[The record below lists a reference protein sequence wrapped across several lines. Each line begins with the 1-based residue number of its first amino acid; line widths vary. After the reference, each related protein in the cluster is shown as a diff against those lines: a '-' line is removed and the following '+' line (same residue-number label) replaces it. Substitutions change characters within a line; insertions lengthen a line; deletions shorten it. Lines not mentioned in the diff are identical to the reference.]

1 MKTDRIKGLFLLPVV
16 AALICLAVASCS
28 GGARAVD
35 VTVAG
40 DTLAMRHASLLT
52 IVECDGYTVADVT
65 NPWSGGVMGRYIL
78 VDKGASLP
86 DGMPSGRVLRTPL
99 DSMLV
104 FSTVHAELI
113 CSLGCA
119 NAIKGVCEAQ
129 YMTQPS
135 LVAGLADGAV
145 ADCGSTLNINVER
158 VVQLSPQA
166 VWVLPYEN
174 GGYGK
179 LDKLP
184 YTLVECVEYMENSPL
199 AAAEWVRFYGRL
211 LGCASVA
218 DSLFAVVESS
228 YLSLRDSLA
237 RCTSR
242 PTLMC
247 ELKSSS
253 AWYMPAAKSTMGQLY
268 SDAGANYLFS
278 SYDGSGSV
286 PLAFETVLHRAADAD
301 FWLIKYG
308 GAQKTYKSL
317 AGEYG
322 GYAHFRPYKERR
334 IFACNLSER
343 RFYEET
349 PFRPDILL
357 RELASIFH
365 PDITDGYKRRYYEE
379 LEEE

>member
-1 MKTDRIKGLFLLPVV
+1 MKTKKNKGLFLLPVV

-28 GGARAVD
+28 GGAKSINMAV
-35 VTVAG
+35 VG
-40 DTLAMRHASLLT
+40 DTLVMRHASLLT
-52 IVECDGYTVADVT
+52 IVECDGYTVADVK
-65 NPWSGGVMGRYIL
+65 NPWSGGAMSRYIL

-86 DGMPSGRVLRTPL
+86 GGLPSGRVLRTPL
-99 DSMLV
+99 ENMLV

-113 CSLGCA
+113 CNLGCA
-119 NAIKGVCEAQ
+119 DAIKGVCEAQ
-129 YMTQPS
+129 YMTQP
-135 LVAGLADGAV
+135 VVAAGLASGAV
-145 ADCGSTLNINVER
+145 ADCGSSLNINVER

-184 YTLVECVEYMENSPL
+184 YALVECVEYMENSPL

-211 LGCASVA
+211 LGRASVA

-268 SDAGANYLFS
+268 SDAGADYLFS

-286 PLAFETVLHRAADAD
+286 PLAFETVLHRAANAD

-317 AGEYG
+317 IEDYG

-365 PDITDGYKRRYYEE
+365 PEITEGYKRRYYEE

>member
-1 MKTDRIKGLFLLPVV
+1 MKTEKTKGLFLLPLAVV
-16 AALICLAVASCS
+16 FICLAVASCS
-28 GGARAVD
+28 GGAKSVYGAI
-35 VTVAG
+35 AG
-40 DTLAMRHASLLT
+40 DTLTMRHASLLT
-52 IVECDGYTVADVT
+52 MVECDGYTVADVK
-65 NPWSGGVMGRYIL
+65 NPWSGGLMGRYIL
-78 VDKGASLP
+78 VDKGALLP
-86 DGMPSGRVLRTPL
+86 ERLPSGRVLRTPL
-99 DSMLV
+99 DNMLV

-113 CSLGCA
+113 CNLGCA
-119 NAIKGVCEAQ
+119 DAIKGVCEAQ
-129 YMTQPS
+129 YMTQSS
-135 LVAGLADGAV
+135 LVAGLASGV
-145 ADCGSTLNINVER
+145 IADCGSSLNINVER

-199 AAAEWVRFYGRL
+199 AAAEWMRFYGRL
-211 LGCASVA
+211 LGRASAA

-237 RCTSR
+237 HCTSR

-268 SDAGANYLFS
+268 SDAGADYLFS

-308 GAQKTYKSL
+308 GVQKTYKSL
-317 AGEYG
+317 LGEYG
-322 GYAHFRPYKERR
+322 GYAHFRPYKERN

-365 PDITDGYKRRYYEE
+365 PNITGGYKRQYYEI
-379 LEEE
+379 LKEE

>member
-1 MKTDRIKGLFLLPVV
+1 MKTEKNKGLFLLPLAVV
-16 AALICLAVASCS
+16 FICLAVASCS
-28 GGARAVD
+28 GGAKSAKVA
-35 VTVAG
+35 VAG

-52 IVECDGYTVADVT
+52 IVECGGYTVADVK

-86 DGMPSGRVLRTPL
+86 EGLPSGRVLRTPL
-99 DSMLV
+99 DKMLV

-113 CSLGCA
+113 CNLGCA
-119 NAIKGVCEAQ
+119 DAIKGVCEAQ

-135 LVAGLADGAV
+135 LVAGLASGVV
-145 ADCGSTLNINVER
+145 ADCGSSLNINVER

-199 AAAEWVRFYGRL
+199 AAAEWMRFYGRL
-211 LGCASVA
+211 LGRASAA

-237 RCTSR
+237 HCTSR

-253 AWYMPAAKSTMGQLY
+253 AWYMPAAKSTMGLLY
-268 SDAGANYLFS
+268 RDAGADYLFS

-317 AGEYG
+317 TGEYG

-365 PDITDGYKRRYYEE
+365 PEITEGYKRRYYEE